1 MKTKWCIEY
10 SSVDIIRQLKHVR
23 QKYFEVEVIL
33 EMIQLENTTLFLPR
47 YSIQYYYE
55 KTNKEN

>member
-1 MKTKWCIEY
+1 MKIEWCIEY

-33 EMIQLENTTLFLPR
+33 EMIQLEWFKVEM
-47 YSIQYYYE
+47 QYD
-55 KTNKEN
+55 